1 MHRIQENRPLITVNL
16 LTRKEIA
23 MQDIKYVKKLIEI
36 FENSSANIF
45 EISHE
50 NFKLR
55 LEKNNCVS
63 SACVPPGQALPQPDS
78 NCVVFDKTL
87 DFNNLK
93 EIKSPMVGVFYAAP
107 APGEKP
113 FVERGSKIKKGDV
126 LCIIESMKLMNEVTS
141 DYDGVIA
148 DICVLDGQ
156 VIEYS
161 QVLFKVY

>member
-1 MHRIQENRPLITVNL
+1 LPRP
-16 LTRKEIA
+16 A
-23 MQDIKYVKKLIEI
+23 D
-36 FENSSANIF
+36 
-45 EISHE
+45 
-50 NFKLR
+50 
-55 LEKNNCVS
+55 NC
-63 SACVPPGQALPQPDS
+63 ADS
-78 NCVVFDKTL
+78 DKTL
-87 DFNNLK
+87 DFNKLK

-156 VIEYS
+156 AVEYS